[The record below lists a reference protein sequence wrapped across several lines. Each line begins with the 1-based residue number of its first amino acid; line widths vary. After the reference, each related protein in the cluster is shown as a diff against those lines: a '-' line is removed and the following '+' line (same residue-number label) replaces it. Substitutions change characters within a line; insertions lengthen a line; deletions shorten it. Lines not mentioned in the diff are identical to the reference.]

1 MLPFPHPPVT
11 LPACPEDF
19 GKIAIFDGVSC
30 YGLFGHPIESVK
42 FLTPP
47 NSQLLPAKV
56 PAGVVPFFQRV
67 LYSLKRHWG
76 IFVKSHVLR
85 DVFLNYGRFVVVEL

>member
-1 MLPFPHPPVT
+1 MLPFSHPPVT

-19 GKIAIFDGVSC
+19 GKIVIFDGIGG
-30 YGLFGHPIESVK
+30 YGLVGYPIESVK

-47 NSQLLPAKV
+47 NSQGLPAKV
-56 PAGVVPFFQRV
+56 PAGVVPFLQRV

-76 IFVKSHVLR
+76 IFFKSHVLR
-85 DVFLNYGRFVVVEL
+85 DVFLNYGRSVVVEL